1 MEFQDENYDDFNN
14 NEVNNLSSLNYNFVL
29 NDRFVHVVDDKG
41 YYFKCQTPFLKI
53 LKPMHTTYNKKKT
66 VAKQYLIL
74 EINDELDFNNQ
85 IGEFMFIIN
94 KIHEVSQ
101 EKIREK
107 SVEWF
112 NTEFDDIGL
121 DIKVKRPIDQQKE
134 NEFIKICI
142 PKNKDIENEIANLS
156 KGSYVLCNIIFKG
169 LKISSD
175 NIVEEWEIKDLIT
188 QEKFDEIQN
197 SQLICDTIENND
209 SINTL
214 LEDQININE
223 ETFNIENNEIV
234 NENTNIENIIN
245 NEVINNELISK
256 EVNENTNIEII
267 NEIINI
273 ENNEVPK
280 KIKKEKLKSK
290 NIIDNKIKKKELI
303 KKSSKKLIFT

>member
-14 NEVNNLSSLNYNFVL
+14 NEVNNLSSLNYNFIL

-53 LKPMHTTYNKKKT
+53 LKPIHTTYNKKKT

-121 DIKVKRPIDQQKE
+121 DMKVKRPIDQQKE

-197 SQLICDTIENND
+197 SQLISDIIENND
-209 SINTL
+209 VINTL

-223 ETFNIENNEIV
+223 EIYENNEVVSEIV
-234 NENTNIENIIN
+234 NEN
-245 NEVINNELISK
+245 
-256 EVNENTNIEII
+256 
-267 NEIINI
+267 INI
-273 ENNEVPK
+273 ENNIENNIDINNNIVNENNIENNVVSK
-280 KIKKEKLKSK
+280 KVKKEKSKSK
-290 NIIDNKIKKKELI
+290 SIIDNKIKNKELI

>member
-1 MEFQDENYDDFNN
+1 MEFQEDNYDDFNN
-14 NEVNNLSSLNYNFVL
+14 NEVNNLSSLNYNFIL
-29 NDRFVHVVDDKG
+29 NDRFVHVVDNKG
-41 YYFKCQTPFLKI
+41 CHFKCQTPFLKI
-53 LKPMHTTYNKKKT
+53 LKPIHTTYNKKKT
-66 VAKQYLIL
+66 IAKQYLIL

-107 SVEWF
+107 SMEWF

-188 QEKFDEIQN
+188 QEKFDQMQN
-197 SQLICDTIENND
+197 SQLICDTIEND
-209 SINTL
+209 DVINTL
-214 LEDQININE
+214 LENE
-223 ETFNIENNEIV
+223 ELVNIENNEDSEEVIDIASNIDNNVVIEVVNEIV
-234 NENTNIENIIN
+234 NEIVSKNTNIEN
-245 NEVINNELISK
+245 
-256 EVNENTNIEII
+256 
-267 NEIINI
+267 NI
-273 ENNEVPK
+273 ENNVIPK
-280 KIKKEKLKSK
+280 KIKKEKSKTKIINDSK
-290 NIIDNKIKKKELI
+290 NKKKELI